1 MYSVLVIYQ
10 GFMVLGCIFFVILMM
25 RQRES
30 ALSKLM
36 LCIGFLGA
44 IQNAGYFLEL
54 VSKDIGEAMVA
65 VRMEYLGGAFI
76 TTFLFVFVARYCGY
90 NVPEKLEALM
100 FGLDGFVLLCIWNY
114 EHNNMYYKTV
124 TFETDAPIPHLTLG
138 RGPFYYIFL
147 VQLIIQLV
155 GCFLFT
161 IRANRRAHKG
171 HMKLNVLTL
180 GICCVFPII
189 GLVFS
194 LCRTID
200 GFDVVP
206 GFEALGILGFGIVIV
221 FYHVFD
227 LSISAHEEVIKSM
240 DEAVLILDADGGFI
254 EANDKAEE
262 LFQVLSCFKKGDS
275 VSEESLRE
283 VFADNNNFEY
293 SNRDHSF
300 EVHVNKI
307 WNKRI
312 LAGYAI
318 VFMDVTENKKQLQQ
332 MQTLKANAEKA
343 NMAKSEFLARMSHEI
358 RTPINAVL
366 GMNEMVL
373 RESKEPEIKKY
384 SMDIK
389 SSAQALLGVINDI
402 LDFSKIESGKL
413 EIIPV
418 EYELNSMLNDLYNM
432 FSLRTQEK
440 GLKFDVIV
448 DSKLPSKLY
457 GDDIRIRQVLSNFL
471 SNAVKYTNKGTVT
484 FVLSGRT
491 EGEDVVLHFMVKD
504 TGIGIRQE
512 NMSKLFL
519 AFERFDE
526 QKNRNIE
533 GTGLG
538 MNISA
543 QLLKLMGADLKV
555 ESVYGKGSSFSF
567 ELRQRIVNE
576 EPIGSFQER
585 ARKAAEEHVY
595 HARFTATEGEILLVD
610 DNRVN
615 RKVFCGLLKQ
625 TKVKIKDVGSGRECL
640 EEISKK
646 HYDIIFLD
654 HMMPEMDGMET
665 MVRMRQMQD
674 NQCADTPV
682 VMLTANAIV
691 GAKEQYLAEGF
702 DDFLAKPIDQEKLE
716 KIIMHWM
723 PAEKIHNNP
732 S

>member
-1 MYSVLVIYQ
+1 MYSILAIYQ
-10 GFMVLGCIFFVILMM
+10 CLMVLGCIFFVILMM

-30 ALSKLM
+30 NLSKLM

-44 IQNAGYFLEL
+44 FQNAGYLLEL
-54 VSKDIGEAMVA
+54 LSQDLGEAMVA

-90 NVPEKLEALM
+90 NVPRLLEALM
-100 FGLDGFVLLCIWNY
+100 FGVDGFVLLCVWGY
-114 EHNNMYYKTV
+114 EHTGLYYSSVSFT
-124 TFETDAPIPHLTLG
+124 TDSAIPHLELG

-161 IRANRRAHKG
+161 MQANRRSQKG
-171 HMKLNVLTL
+171 KMKLNVLTL
-180 GICCVFPII
+180 GICCIFPII
-189 GLVFS
+189 GMVLGLARV
-194 LCRTID
+194 ID

-206 GFEALGILGFGIVIV
+206 GFEALGIMGFGIVVI

-227 LSISAHEEVIKSM
+227 LSISAHEEVIRSM
-240 DEAVLILDADGGFI
+240 DEAVLILDEDGSFI

-262 LFQVLSCFKKGDS
+262 LFHVLTQFKKGDR
-275 VSEESLRE
+275 VSAESLKD

-358 RTPINAVL
+358 RTPISAVL

-373 RESKEPEIKKY
+373 RESKDTEIKKY

-389 SSAQALLGVINDI
+389 SSAQALLGIINDI

-413 EIIPV
+413 EIIPA
-418 EYELNSMLNDLYNM
+418 EYELNSMLNDLFNM

-448 DSKLPSKLY
+448 DPKLPSKLY

-471 SNAVKYTNKGTVT
+471 SNAVKYTEKGTVT
-484 FVLSGRT
+484 LELAGRI
-491 EGEDVVLHFMVKD
+491 EEDNVILHFTVKD
-504 TGIGIRQE
+504 TGIGIKQE

-526 QKNRNIE
+526 EKNRNIE

-567 ELRQRIVNE
+567 DLRQRILEE

-585 ARKAAEEHVY
+585 ARKAAREHVY
-595 HARFTATEGEILLVD
+595 QASFTAPEGEILLVD

-625 TKVKIKDVGSGRECL
+625 TKVKIKDVGSGKECL
-640 EEISKK
+640 EEVAKK
-646 HYDIIFLD
+646 HYDMIFLD

-665 MVRMRQMQD
+665 MSRMKQLQD
-674 NQCADTPV
+674 NQCMDTPV
-682 VMLTANAIV
+682 VMLTANAIM
-691 GAKEQYLAEGF
+691 GAREHYLAEGF
-702 DDFLAKPIDQEKLE
+702 DDFLAKPIVQDKLE
-716 KIIMHWM
+716 KIMVQWM
-723 PAEKIHNNP
+723 PPEKINSNI
-732 S
+732 

>member
-1 MYSVLVIYQ
+1 MFRVLVIYQ
-10 GFMVLGCIFFVILMM
+10 GFMVLGCIFFVIIMM
-25 RQRES
+25 KQRES

-44 IQNAGYFLEL
+44 FQNAGYLLEL
-54 VSKDIGEAMVA
+54 VSQDIGEAMVA

-90 NVPEKLEALM
+90 NVPRKLEALM
-100 FGLDGFVLLCIWNY
+100 FGLDGFALLCIWDY
-114 EHNNMYYKTV
+114 EHNNLYYKTV
-124 TFETDAPIPHLTLG
+124 SFVPDAPIPHLVLE

-147 VQLIIQLV
+147 IQLIIQLV

-161 IRANRRAHKG
+161 IQANRRSNKG
-171 HMKLNVLTL
+171 RMKLNVLTL

-194 LCRTID
+194 LGRVID

-206 GFEALGILGFGIVIV
+206 GFEALGILGFGIVVV

-227 LSISAHEEVIKSM
+227 LSISAHEEVIRSM
-240 DEAVLILDADGGFI
+240 DEAVVILDADGGFI

-262 LFQVLSCFKKGDS
+262 LFQVRSCCKKGDR
-275 VSEESLRE
+275 VSDKSLKE
-283 VFADNNNFEY
+283 VFADKNNFEY
-293 SNRDHSF
+293 SNGNHSF

-312 LAGYAI
+312 VAGYAI
-318 VFMDVTENKKQLQQ
+318 VFMDVTENRKQLQQ
-332 MQTLKANAEKA
+332 MHTLKANAEKA
-343 NMAKSEFLARMSHEI
+343 NLAKSEFLARMSHEI

-373 RESKEPEIKKY
+373 RESKETDIKKY

-389 SSAQALLGVINDI
+389 SSAQTLLGIINDI

-413 EIIPV
+413 EIIPA
-418 EYELNSMLNDLYNM
+418 EYELNSMLNDLFNM
-432 FSLRTQEK
+432 FSLRSQEK

-448 DSKLPSKLY
+448 DPKLPSKLY

-471 SNAVKYTNKGTVT
+471 SNAVKYTEKGTVT
-484 FVLSGRT
+484 LALSGRT
-491 EGEDVVLHFMVKD
+491 EGQYVVLHFTVKD
-504 TGIGIRQE
+504 TGSGIKQE

-526 QKNRNIE
+526 EKNRNIE

-538 MNISA
+538 MNISS

-555 ESVYGKGSSFSF
+555 ESIYEKGSSFSF
-567 ELRQRIVNE
+567 DLRQRIIDE

-585 ARKAAEEHVY
+585 AQKAAREHVY
-595 HARFTATEGEILLVD
+595 HASFTAPEGEILLVD

-625 TKVKIKDVGSGRECL
+625 TKVKIKDVGSGKECL
-640 EEISKK
+640 EEVAKR
-646 HYDIIFLD
+646 HYDMIFLD

-665 MVRMRQMQD
+665 MNRMKNMPD

-691 GAKEQYLAEGF
+691 GAREHYLTAGF
-702 DDFLAKPIDQEKLE
+702 DDFLAKPIVQEKLE
-716 KIIMHWM
+716 KIMVQWM
-723 PAEKIHNNP
+723 PPEKIH
-732 S
+732 SST